1 MGPQEIFL
9 GSLHG
14 LPADYGV
21 PQPRRVKT
29 LPDGG
34 QPGRPFR
41 VTETRL
47 VVKESL
53 VGHQKDRH
61 SASVSRRLHRLRGY
75 GHHDPRGSTGGPY
88 PVAIDVRTPY
98 PTPRGNLWR
107 SRRDLPSVSGPV
119 DVKHLVTGQGTILRI
134 SPWRGEPS
142 TVQVVAVGGPAPDD
156 QTINEMMAHLAD
168 RGVTTVLTTA
178 LAHHDQQ
185 PFKVAGFQPVEHL
198 ALLHR
203 ALDLTIPPA
212 PVRAVH
218 RVRRLGARHLAEALA
233 VDGAAFTGST
243 DIWRFDTSAFAEACD
258 ATDVNR
264 RRLVRRHGRT
274 AGFALTGRTA
284 RIGFVQRLAVHPDHQ
299 RVGVGSAL
307 LADALTWLIRHGVR
321 DVWVNTQPDNRPAQA
336 LYGRHGFVPRDE
348 GLAVLRST
356 AGR

>member
-1 MGPQEIFL
+1 
-9 GSLHG
+9 
-14 LPADYGV
+14 
-21 PQPRRVKT
+21 
-29 LPDGG
+29 
-34 QPGRPFR
+34 
-41 VTETRL
+41 
-47 VVKESL
+47 
-53 VGHQKDRH
+53 
-61 SASVSRRLHRLRGY
+61 
-75 GHHDPRGSTGGPY
+75 
-88 PVAIDVRTPY
+88 VAIDVRTPS

-107 SRRDLPSVSGPV
+107 SRCGLPGGSGPV
-119 DVKHLVTGQGTILRI
+119 DVEHLVAGRGTILRI
-134 SPWRGEPS
+134 SPWRGESS
-142 TVQVVAVGGPAPDD
+142 TVQVVAVGGPTPDD
-156 QTINEMMAHLAD
+156 QTINEMMVHLAD

-178 LAHHDQQ
+178 LARHDQQ
-185 PFKVAGFQPVEHL
+185 PFEVAGFRPVEHL

-203 ALDLTIPPA
+203 ILDPAIPPA
-212 PVRAVH
+212 PARAVH

-336 LYGRHGFVPRDE
+336 LYERHGFVPRDE